1 MIYSETIVLSSMACN
16 KEWAP
21 LETALGPPAFRLA

>member
-1 MIYSETIVLSSMACN
+1 MIYSETIVLSNMASK
-16 KEWAP
+16 KEWAL